1 MNLLENYEKVKNLQ
15 GQKEKIE
22 NEIEIRKEINNILND
37 ILEGKKE
44 TSFYRKEVV
53 EKLNIK
59 KYKKCIVQNLFMTRN
74 RYKTKIT
81 KTLIKNIENYY
92 KGE

>member
-1 MNLLENYEKVKNLQ
+1 MNLLENYEKAKNLQ
-15 GQKEKIE
+15 EEQEKTK
-22 NEIEIRKEINNILND
+22 NEIETRKEINNILND

-44 TSFYRKEVV
+44 TSFYRKEVA
-53 EKLNIK
+53 EKLKIKQYKKMSVQYLWGTRK
-59 KYKKCIVQNLFMTRN
+59 KYTI
-74 RYKTKIT
+74 KIT

>member
-15 GQKEKIE
+15 EQQEKIE
-22 NEIEIRKEINNILND
+22 NEIEIRKDINNILND

-44 TSFYRKEVV
+44 TSFWEKEVA

-59 KYKKCIVQNLFMTRN
+59 KYKKGFVHTFCGTRN
-74 RYKTKIT
+74 KYKTKIT
-81 KTLIKNIENYY
+81 KILIKNIENYY

>member
-1 MNLLENYEKVKNLQ
+1 MNLLENYEKLKNLQ
-15 GQKEKIE
+15 EQKEKTE
-22 NEIEIRKEINNILND
+22 NEIEIRKEINGILND

-44 TSFYRKEVV
+44 TNFYRKEVA
-53 EKLNIK
+53 EKLNIE
-59 KYKKCIVQNLFMTRN
+59 KYKKRIIHNLFVTRN
-74 RYKTKIT
+74 EYRTKIT